1 MLPETM
7 ATSTPV
13 EVDFEVAGGKEAGN
27 RREQQAAHQVGGVRL
42 HRIRTPAGKQ
52 GEASPRKAG
61 EAHQHGAERIG
72 GAGAGQDE
80 TDEAQQ
86 RHRQPEPLR
95 SQELFPFP
103 ERDAEHGELHGA
115 NQDEGAR
122 AGVQAQVGE

>member
-13 EVDFEVAGGKEAGN
+13 GVAAKSRAAKRLATE
-27 RREQQAAHQVGGVRL
+27 AAHEVGGVCL
-42 HRIRTPAGKQ
+42 HRIQTPAGKQ
-52 GEASPRKAG
+52 GKAPPRKAG

-95 SQELFPFP
+95 SQESFPFP